1 MAYIESFLLFLLV
14 VIITFLVLVTPIV
27 IIGWILSYVEF
38 FNKRKFFQF
47 LFLKKSKL
55 IKDQTEPY
63 FNISKIVKSNAIVFF
78 TIVYITTVSVFYVK
92 QSFNYYGKDR
102 AYPQAKAYAIVGNSV
117 FFIHSFLFSFSRI
130 NIHENNLDNKLMAFQ
145 DFILNRMYQ
154 YIPKDDAEREY
165 WKYKFKYQSIITQ
178 RYVPVSKED
187 RESKY
192 RFFRTEMGIA
202 EYSPRLYPLMDEIQQ
217 ISKALFYGNM
227 KDIEL
232 NQGKR
237 YLPIAHISYYLANN
251 FINYTT
257 LKRPEGDPY
266 TVKGK
271 LMFQD
276 KTLYAKYLEYTNLL
290 VALQEKID
298 TNSAVKK
305 VFEKNPMHQAFLFAS
320 LLDGF
325 DTILRYKVFSNIY
338 PCNLKEAQQFLDYH
352 RQINDWMENKGTS
365 FQTLS
370 RRGQKAAKF
379 ILGASGGRQSFFIIA
394 KYICEIPIDYYNSWE
409 KQALKDSNGRK
420 DLLKRY
426 AISGLFKDRFEYEK
440 IILMKETHTK
450 GEEK

>member
-1 MAYIESFLLFLLV
+1 
-14 VIITFLVLVTPIV
+14 
-27 IIGWILSYVEF
+27 LSYIEF

-47 LFLKKSKL
+47 LFLKKPKF

-63 FNISKIVKSNAIVFF
+63 FNIAKIAKSNAVFFF
-78 TIVYITTVSVFYVK
+78 TIVYITTISVFYIK
-92 QSFNYYGKDR
+92 QSFNYYEKDR
-102 AYPQAKAYAIVGNSV
+102 AYPRAKAYVIVGNSV
-117 FFIHSFLFSFSRI
+117 FFIHSFLFSFPRI
-130 NIHENNLDNKLMAFQ
+130 NIHKNDLDNKLMAFQ
-145 DFILNRMYQ
+145 DFILNKMNQ
-154 YIPKDDAEREY
+154 YIPKDDAERQY

-202 EYSPRLYPLMDEIQQ
+202 NYSPKIFTIMDELQE
-217 ISKALFYGNM
+217 ISKALFYTPM

-266 TVKGK
+266 TIKSR

-276 KTLYAKYLEYTNLL
+276 KALYSKYLEYKNIL
-290 VALQEKID
+290 VALQERIE
-298 TNSAVKK
+298 TNSEIKK
-305 VFEKNPMHQAFLFAS
+305 VFEKSPMHQAFLFAS
-320 LLDGF
+320 LLESF
-325 DTILRYKVFSNIY
+325 NVSIRYKIFNNIY
-338 PCNLKEAQQFLDYH
+338 PCNLKESQQYLHYH
-352 RQINDWMENKGTS
+352 KKFDEWINDRKSS

-370 RRGQKAAKF
+370 RRGQRAVKF
-379 ILGASGGRQSFFIIA
+379 IFGGTGGGQSFFMIA
-394 KYICEIPIDYYNSWE
+394 KYVCKISIDYYNSWE

-440 IILMKETHTK
+440 IIQMKEKYTK
-450 GEEK
+450 GENNE